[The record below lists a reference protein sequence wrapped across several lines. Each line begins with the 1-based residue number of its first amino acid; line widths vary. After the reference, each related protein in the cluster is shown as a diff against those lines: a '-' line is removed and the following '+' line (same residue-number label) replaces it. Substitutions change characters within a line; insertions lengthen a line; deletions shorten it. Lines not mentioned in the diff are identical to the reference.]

1 MILPLRIRLPGVLL
15 VAALAAA
22 CGDRDR
28 DDATSAGTP
37 AAVDPAALE
46 APVETG
52 PRATAPVVDAGEWA
66 PALPEVS
73 GEAIAATLEAAAEAR
88 DTGRL
93 LASSADADGALG
105 GAPSDAGSD
114 AAADEDGDGDGE
126 GDDVA
131 PAAAAPGA
139 LELYL
144 AVLAV
149 EPGNAEALA
158 GVEAI
163 TTELMRRGD
172 LALVQGKVGAAQRIQ
187 RVVERAL
194 PTHAL
199 LADYRARVA
208 AGRRAEALV
217 RTGDERARAGRIL
230 LPEGQ
235 GAVAAYRDALKAL
248 PDFVPALDGI
258 ARMLSARLN
267 EALAAAQSG
276 DYAAAERLQAEAA
289 RIDAQAPALQDMAAR
304 LVELR
309 RARTELLV
317 AQGHAAVDA
326 LDLELAARRLQEAE
340 RVSVQAQGLDDLSQ
354 RIDLARH
361 YGRFRPGQVFR
372 DPLGDDGEGPEMIV
386 LAHGAFTMGTPDD
399 ERGHEENES
408 PAHDV
413 TFARGLAIARAETTV
428 AEYARFVEATGHRG
442 VATRRG
448 RSTIYDERAG
458 TMAERSGVDWRRDHA
473 GANAP
478 PGQPVLHVA
487 FEDAEAYAAWLSAQT
502 GERYRLPSE
511 AEFEYALRG
520 GRAGPYPWGAGAPPR
535 VVGNLTGD
543 ADRSRSGRRWSNAI
557 EGYDDGHWGPAPVR
571 SYPAEAFGTYDLV
584 GNVSEWV
591 LDCWHDSY
599 LRAPTDGSAWIN
611 PGCED
616 RVVRGSSWASTL
628 DRARSAYRQPSPAET
643 THALL
648 GFRVVREL

>member
-1 MILPLRIRLPGVLL
+1 MS
-15 VAALAAA
+15 
-22 CGDRDR
+22 GD
-28 DDATSAGTP
+28 
-37 AAVDPAALE
+37 
-46 APVETG
+46 
-52 PRATAPVVDAGEWA
+52 
-66 PALPEVS
+66 
-73 GEAIAATLEAAAEAR
+73 AIAATLEAAAEAR

-131 PAAAAPGA
+131 PTAAAPGA

-276 DYAAAERLQAEAA
+276 DY
-289 RIDAQAPALQDMAAR
+289 
-304 LVELR
+304 
-309 RARTELLV
+309 
-317 AQGHAAVDA
+317 
-326 LDLELAARRLQEAE
+326 
-340 RVSVQAQGLDDLSQ
+340 
-354 RIDLARH
+354 
-361 YGRFRPGQVFR
+361 
-372 DPLGDDGEGPEMIV
+372 GEGPEMIV

-408 PAHDV
+408 PAHEV

-643 THALL
+643 THARL